1 MRPRLGK
8 FIASRFSLG
17 RETSSFVV
25 KIVALFTFGIFFGG
39 WGGSTG
45 LKLFSK
51 LENGLFVCSSTLVKV
66 FVAS

>member
-1 MRPRLGK
+1 MK
-8 FIASRFSLG
+8 F
-17 RETSSFVV
+17 
-25 KIVALFTFGIFFGG
+25 VALFTFGIYLFFG
-39 WGGSTG
+39 GGSTG

>member
-1 MRPRLGK
+1 M
-8 FIASRFSLG
+8 
-17 RETSSFVV
+17 
-25 KIVALFTFGIFFGG
+25 KIVALFTFGIFFLGG
-39 WGGSTG
+39 GGSTG